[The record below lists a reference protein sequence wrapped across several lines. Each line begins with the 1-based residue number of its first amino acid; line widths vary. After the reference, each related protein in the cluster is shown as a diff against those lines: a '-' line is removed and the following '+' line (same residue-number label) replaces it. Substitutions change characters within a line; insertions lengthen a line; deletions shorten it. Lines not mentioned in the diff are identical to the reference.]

1 MSAARPTVIV
11 LAAGQGTRMRS
22 RWPKVLHAAAGRPL
36 LDHVLRAARELDP
49 ETIAVVV
56 GHGADAVRRRF
67 ADAGVTF
74 VDQPRQRGTGD
85 AVACCA
91 AAVAARQGPFVV
103 LSGDGPLVTPTSLR
117 RALAAH
123 AAAGGEGMTLVTYE
137 VEDPT
142 GLGRV
147 VRGPDGRVRAIVEE
161 RDADAATRELR
172 EVNPGT
178 YVFDRR
184 LWSLLG
190 ELDDDNAAGEVYLTD
205 LVAAY
210 ARAGLPVR
218 AERSDDETRLL
229 VGVNDR
235 AQLALADRLLRDRL
249 RRQWLAAG
257 VTMVDPDAVY
267 LDDTVELAPDVTLEP
282 GVVLAGATRIG
293 DGATIGAY
301 AHLTDCTVDAGARVD
316 PHTVAVGRSF
326 PRPPS

>member
-1 MSAARPTVIV
+1 MSAARPAVIV

-22 RWPKVLHAAAGRPL
+22 RWPKVLHEAAGRPL
-36 LDHVLRAARELDP
+36 LEHVLRAARELDP

-56 GHGADAVRRRF
+56 GHGADEVRRRF

-91 AAVAARQGPFVV
+91 ATLAAHPGPFVV
-103 LSGDGPLVTPTSLR
+103 LSGDGPLVTPASLR

-161 RDADAATRELR
+161 RDADAATRALR

-184 LWSLLG
+184 LWALLG

-210 ARAGLPVR
+210 ASAGLPLR

-249 RRQWLAAG
+249 RRHWLAAG
-257 VTMVDPDAVY
+257 VTMVDPASVY
-267 LDDTVELAPDVTLEP
+267 VDDTVELATDVTLEP
-282 GVVLAGATRIG
+282 GVVLAGATRVG
-293 DGATIGAY
+293 QGATVGAY
-301 AHLTDCTVDAGARVD
+301 AHLTDCTVGAGARVG
-316 PHTVAVGRSF
+316 PHTVASGRGF
-326 PRPPS
+326 PTPAD